1 MSLRLASL
9 ALTSVVFVSACGGSA
24 NETTVLRLVD
34 RFPSASVTGAVVMS
48 ATSEPTEWRFGEG
61 SNSGWKAGA
70 GVWGSTSTATFS
82 PDARARPFPSCTW
95 SGWQNSSTLG
105 TGGRLRSLGYVQ

>member
-34 RFPSASVTGAVVMS
+34 RFPSPV
-48 ATSEPTEWRFGEG
+48 PW
-61 SNSGWKAGA
+61 
-70 GVWGSTSTATFS
+70 
-82 PDARARPFPSCTW
+82 
-95 SGWQNSSTLG
+95 
-105 TGGRLRSLGYVQ
+105 